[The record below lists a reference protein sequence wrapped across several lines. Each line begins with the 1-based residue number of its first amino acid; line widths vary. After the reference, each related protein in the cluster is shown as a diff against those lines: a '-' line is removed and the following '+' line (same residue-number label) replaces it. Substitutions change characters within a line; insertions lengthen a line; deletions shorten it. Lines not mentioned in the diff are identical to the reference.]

1 MINRINVQGKL
12 FEAVLLD
19 LEEGK
24 SSLVLVDKE
33 KDETTIIYMDTAQVT
48 VRGLPKKGGDEY
60 VQPNKTVILST
71 RMALPQ
77 T

>member
-1 MINRINVQGKL
+1 MIERINFQGKP

-24 SSLVLVDKE
+24 SSLILVDKE

-48 VRGLPKKGGDEY
+48 VRGLNAGEGIAWDAKSANGGAS
-60 VQPNKTVILST
+60 PTGSI
-71 RMALPQ
+71 
-77 T
+77 

>member
-12 FEAVLLD
+12 FEAVLMT

-33 KDETTIIYMDTAQVT
+33 KDETLIIYLDTEQVT
-48 VRGLPKKGGDEY
+48 VRGLKEKGE
-60 VQPNKTVILST
+60 
-71 RMALPQ
+71 A
-77 T
+77 

>member
-1 MINRINVQGKL
+1 MIERINFQGKP

-24 SSLVLVDKE
+24 SSLILVDKE

-48 VRGLPKKGGDEY
+48 VRGLEEKGGEKYD
-60 VQPNKTVILST
+60 QTDKTAIL
-71 RMALPQ
+71 
-77 T
+77 